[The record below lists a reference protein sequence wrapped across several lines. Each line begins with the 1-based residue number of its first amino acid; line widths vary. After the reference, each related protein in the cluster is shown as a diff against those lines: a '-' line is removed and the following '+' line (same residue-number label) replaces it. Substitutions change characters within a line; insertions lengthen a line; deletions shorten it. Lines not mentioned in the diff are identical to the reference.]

1 MQVFNNF
8 GDLYNA
14 GISTTYPCVVPT
26 ALSIE
31 NAGLWS
37 TIKRAARGVGKFI
50 PTSLDSKKFKNVA
63 GKDEWVKE
71 WATYI
76 AQNLKS
82 MPKYE
87 ADIKNNGAQA
97 SDRTYKVVQNIINYY
112 FDQLQDK
119 ASPIAR
125 VAFSTT
131 HN

>member
-14 GISTTYPCVVPT
+14 GISTAYPCVVST

-50 PTSLDSKKFKNVA
+50 PTSLDSKKFKNMSGNKV
-63 GKDEWVKE
+63 WVSA
-71 WATYI
+71 WANYI
-76 AQNLKS
+76 AENLKN
-82 MPKYE
+82 MPKYK
-87 ADIKNNGAQA
+87 ADIKDNGAQA
-97 SDRTYKVVQNIINYY
+97 SDRAYKVVQNIINYY

-119 ASPIAR
+119 ASMIAR
-125 VAFSTT
+125 VAFS
-131 HN
+131 NAQD